1 MVWSLALIFLSTV
14 LPLKAFLYSIKFT
27 GLPYLIQWE
36 GNLKTNMLR
45 WHRVKEIDLE
55 DDSKGAML
63 KCV

>member
-1 MVWSLALIFLSTV
+1 MGS
-14 LPLKAFLYSIKFT
+14 
-27 GLPYLIQWE
+27 PYLIQRE

-45 WHRVKEIDLE
+45 WHQVKEIDLK